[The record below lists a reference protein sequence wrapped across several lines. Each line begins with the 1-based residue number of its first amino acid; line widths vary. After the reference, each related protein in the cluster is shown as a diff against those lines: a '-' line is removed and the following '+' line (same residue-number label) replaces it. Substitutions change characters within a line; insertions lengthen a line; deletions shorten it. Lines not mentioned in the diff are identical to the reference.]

1 MVKLAEKLEFPIIK
15 ALIEKGLIRNILAM
29 PSERRRIIITNLLL
43 ETASWAIGMG
53 IGRMVMGL
61 IRTMLEEAGVYQR

>member
-1 MVKLAEKLEFPIIK
+1 MAERLELPIIR
-15 ALIEKGLIRNILAM
+15 ALIEKGLIRHVLGM
-29 PSERRRIIITNLLL
+29 PFEKRRAIVRNLLL

-61 IRTMLEEAGVYQR
+61 IRTMLEEAGLYSI

>member
-1 MVKLAEKLEFPIIK
+1 MVKLAERLEFPIIK
-15 ALIEKGLIRNILAM
+15 ALIEKGLIRNVLAM
-29 PSERRRIIITNLLL
+29 PSEKRRIIITNLLL

-61 IRTMLEEAGVYQR
+61 IRTMLEEAGIYQR

>member
-1 MVKLAEKLEFPIIK
+1 MAERLEFPIIK
-15 ALIEKGLIRNILAM
+15 ALVEKGLIRHVLGM
-29 PSERRRIIITNLLL
+29 PSERRRIILRNLLL

-61 IRTMLEEAGVYQR
+61 IRTMLEEAGLYTRV